1 MMNKINWIDFRTL
14 VRQTKIDD
22 DKDDFG
28 LFSFIFDGARGAGI
42 SNVSWWWI
50 LIPGL
55 NVIPALY
62 IAFMIVTS
70 PIRLLIIAFQ
80 KSKLRKNAYD
90 IEDTTT
96 SLARLIRNKKGDI
109 GLCVWGDSYEYSRKV
124 ILKPKYCKID
134 RRVFKGNNLGFIVTD
149 KMGKMGLYIEPGK
162 WLFTCVCD
170 NIKVVSDDLIIIT
183 INNNSQHYNSKGERV
198 IV

>member
-14 VRQTKIDD
+14 VRLTKIDD

-28 LFSFIFDGARGAGI
+28 LFSFIFDGARDAGI

-55 NVIPALY
+55 NVIPGLY
-62 IAFMIVTS
+62 YVFMIVTS

-90 IEDTTT
+90 IEDTT
-96 SLARLIRNKKGDI
+96 SLARLIRNKNGDI
-109 GLCVWGDSYEYSRKV
+109 GL
-124 ILKPKYCKID
+124 
-134 RRVFKGNNLGFIVTD
+134 
-149 KMGKMGLYIEPGK
+149 
-162 WLFTCVCD
+162 
-170 NIKVVSDDLIIIT
+170 
-183 INNNSQHYNSKGERV
+183 
-198 IV
+198 